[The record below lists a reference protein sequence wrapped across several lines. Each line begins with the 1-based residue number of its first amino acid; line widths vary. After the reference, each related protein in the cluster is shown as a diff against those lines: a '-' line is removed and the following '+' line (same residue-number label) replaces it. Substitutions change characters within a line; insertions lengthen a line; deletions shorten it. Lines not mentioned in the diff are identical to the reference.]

1 MFWRLTTTYGLLL
14 LLAFGLFG
22 LLLGQR
28 SEQDSLQPAELRA
41 TMATVSVVAFV
52 GVVLAAAY
60 LSRRL
65 GRPLQ
70 EVTRAAEDIA
80 AGRFGRKVYAVG
92 AAEVGRLAHSFNR
105 MSDRLSKQI
114 AQLERDQQQLRAIL
128 GGMVEGVV
136 ALDAEQRILFA
147 NDRASQLLDFAVA
160 GFTTEGAV
168 GRKLWDV
175 VRQRILLDLVG
186 KALSQPEPQR
196 REMNWNALASR
207 SITVHAARLPGT
219 PPRGAVLVVHD
230 TSELR
235 RLERLRQEFA
245 ANVSHELK
253 TPLTVI
259 KASIETLL
267 EGGAAEDPTH
277 CRTFLERVAEQS
289 ERLHRLI
296 LDLLSLAR
304 IEAGSETFVFQNV
317 SVGEAVED
325 CVDRQ
330 RTRAEAKNQ
339 TLEAA
344 DCPHDVWAWA
354 DEDALGEILD
364 NLIDNAVKYTPV
376 GGTIRVRCWGED
388 DWACLEV
395 ADNGIGIPPHDLPR
409 IFERFYRV
417 DKARS
422 RELGGTG
429 LGLSIV
435 KHLVQAMRGSI
446 TATSEVG
453 RGTTFNVRLPRTAGD
468 IETEASQEGRC

>member
-1 MFWRLTTTYGLLL
+1 VAYVRVARSLEQIHTQLAGLRKTVATTAAVTL
-14 LLAFGLFG
+14 
-22 LLLGQR
+22 
-28 SEQDSLQPAELRA
+28 
-41 TMATVSVVAFV
+41 VAALC
-52 GVVLAAAY
+52 LAAF

-65 GRPLQ
+65 ARPIQ
-70 EVTRAAEDIA
+70 EITRAAEEIA
-80 AGRFGRKVYAVG
+80 AGRFGQKVYARG
-92 AAEVGRLAHSFNR
+92 RAEVGRLARSFNR
-105 MSDRLSKQI
+105 MSTRLAAQI
-114 AQLERDQQQLRAIL
+114 AQLEQDQQQLRAIL

-147 NDRASQLLDFAVA
+147 NERAGQLLDFAVA
-160 GFTTEGAV
+160 GYTTEGAV

-175 VRQRILLDLVG
+175 VRQHGVLDLVG
-186 KALSQPEPQR
+186 KALARPEPQR
-196 REMNWNALASR
+196 REMNWNALANR

-259 KASIETLL
+259 KASVETLL
-267 EGGAAEDPTH
+267 GGAADDPVH
-277 CRTFLERVAEQS
+277 CRPFLERVAEQS

-304 IEAGSETFVFQNV
+304 IEASSETFVLQNV
-317 SVGEAVED
+317 SIGEAIDE
-325 CVDRQ
+325 CLERQ
-330 RTRAEAKNQ
+330 RPRAEAKNQ
-339 TLEAA
+339 RLEWETANGECGA
-344 DCPHDVWAWA
+344 KNGASTPPAPDVWAWA
-354 DEDALGEILD
+354 DEDAVGEILD

-395 ADNGIGIPPHDLPR
+395 ADNGIGIPAHDLPR

-446 TATSEVG
+446 TAASEVG
-453 RGTTFNVRLPRTAGD
+453 RGTTFTVRLPRQSATSD
-468 IETEASQEGRC
+468 EQLVTSEEN